1 MDRCLPC
8 DLFYF
13 YLATTMDRDLWTGT
27 PFYIGLRCRAFNLQA
42 MADSLDSLLLDPCYS
57 IFLRW
62 LWARRI
68 WVHES
73 RARISGTWRGV
84 TSISII
90 CLSWDHNHDDSTTI
104 PASAITAGGVTIAT
118 SVIAISEI
126 HTRLFPSRLIPPF
139 SDQSWLATTMDTLQP
154 DPGPTPCNISLSS
167 AHKHPIG
174 RVPMLSP

>member
-1 MDRCLPC
+1 VIYFIFTWLLQWIEIYGQVP
-8 DLFYF
+8 LFILVSAAGRLTY
-13 YLATTMDRDLWTGT
+13 RQWQT
-27 PFYIGLRCRAFNLQA
+27 P
-42 MADSLDSLLLDPCYS
+42 STVCYS